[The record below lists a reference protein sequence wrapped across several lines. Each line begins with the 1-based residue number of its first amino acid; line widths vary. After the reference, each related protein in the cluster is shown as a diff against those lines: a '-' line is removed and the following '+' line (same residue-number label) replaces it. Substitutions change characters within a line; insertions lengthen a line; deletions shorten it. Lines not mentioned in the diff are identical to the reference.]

1 MAITRE
7 RAAMSAAEPSAVGAG
22 SPLKRQIPSFAA
34 IGVFGYFVD
43 SGVTYLLAHS
53 FGLDPPMA
61 RLPAVAIAT
70 VVNFA
75 LNRAVTFRA
84 SKAPLMRAFARYVM
98 VCAAGLAVNYC
109 GLSRLHRAG
118 AARRR
123 DGDAGDIAAFR
134 RLRRRRGDV
143 PDFRRLP
150 FLRFSRLTGSDLR
163 AGPRIGRRA
172 RYDGR
177 IRPGRGRHDDFAL

>member
-1 MAITRE
+1 
-7 RAAMSAAEPSAVGAG
+7 MSAAEPSAVGAG

-34 IGVFGYFVD
+34 IGVIGYFVD

-53 FGLDPPMA
+53 FGFDPPMA

-109 GLSRLHRAG
+109 VYLACIALAPLAGLAVTPAILPLFVACGAG
-118 AARRR
+118 AAMVLTFIGFRFF
-123 DGDAGDIAAFR
+123 AFR
-134 RLRRRRGDV
+134 
-143 PDFRRLP
+143 
-150 FLRFSRLTGSDLR
+150 
-163 AGPRIGRRA
+163 A
-172 RYDGR
+172 
-177 IRPGRGRHDDFAL
+177 

>member
-1 MAITRE
+1 
-7 RAAMSAAEPSAVGAG
+7 MSAAEPSAVGVV

-53 FGLDPPMA
+53 FRVDPLMA

-84 SKAPLMRAFARYVM
+84 SKAPLIRAFARYVM

-109 GLSRLHRAG
+109 VYLACIALAPLAGLAVTPAILPLFVACGAG
-118 AARRR
+118 AAMFFTFIGFRFF
-123 DGDAGDIAAFR
+123 AFR
-134 RLRRRRGDV
+134 
-143 PDFRRLP
+143 P
-150 FLRFSRLTGSDLR
+150 
-163 AGPRIGRRA
+163 
-172 RYDGR
+172 
-177 IRPGRGRHDDFAL
+177 

>member
-1 MAITRE
+1 
-7 RAAMSAAEPSAVGAG
+7 MSAAEPSAVGAG

-109 GLSRLHRAG
+109 VYLACIALAPLVGVTVTPGILPLFVACGAG
-118 AARRR
+118 AAMFLTFVGFRFF
-123 DGDAGDIAAFR
+123 AFR
-134 RLRRRRGDV
+134 
-143 PDFRRLP
+143 
-150 FLRFSRLTGSDLR
+150 
-163 AGPRIGRRA
+163 A
-172 RYDGR
+172 
-177 IRPGRGRHDDFAL
+177 